1 MSDLLSIGSSGVA
14 AYQRAL
20 TTVSNNI
27 SNVGTEGYVRQETQF
42 GENMPRKQGRV
53 YLGTGVNV
61 AGINRAYDQF
71 LEQNLRNS
79 TSELNTQGPMVGY
92 ANRVV
97 DIMGSDTVGLN
108 NSLDKF
114 FATAR
119 SLSVDPSSIVLRQQ
133 FLRDVDGLS
142 AGFRELSNQMT
153 TVDTET
159 RDAINARVADINT
172 LASQIAVVNKQMS
185 KHPLASRQ
193 PPDLLDQRDLL
204 LTKLSKL
211 TKINVTT
218 MQNGAVDISVGTIA
232 SAGKLVVGDRST
244 PLMANFDER
253 DLSRVAIILDPYA
266 KLPEEVVGISSGEL
280 GGLMGFREQVLQ
292 PSFEALDNLATMVA
306 GELNQ
311 IHANGID
318 LDGEVGKPLFAIDKV
333 MRMDAASRTS
343 IAIDRASAGIR
354 LVLDDP
360 KKIAAGALFR
370 VIENPNN
377 LSGTDAVLTY
387 QPSYADPSRVRSLSQ
402 VLKNNPNP
410 SAGIS
415 APADQL
421 LGQIPLGASNWSLFM
436 DNATDKQNI
445 QVLTRD
451 GRHLLG
457 APITDEAQRRALL
470 TTNNGFIK
478 GTTYSDT
485 YLNETDE
492 TGYKQMSMFY
502 GLKSLTGTQ
511 YDQAT
516 QFSLEHMVVPSAIER
531 KVLIGQNIPADIKLI
546 EADRLTINGHSLPAL
561 YPTAPAQTIQAS
573 DIAAWMNKAI
583 ENDDPPVAVNAMTIT
598 PDLTTLDPT
607 QGLYINGAAIPPQAG
622 RTLADLAT
630 QINSQYASD
639 TNVFAKLNDAGT
651 ALVLR
656 NAEGYGGND
665 IHIGG
670 MDADGNITTQTSY
683 RGKLNFGELKDITI
697 GYGVK
702 GKAGDLA
709 PLGQPLGEYF
719 TGLMPIIP
727 TAARIG
733 STRIPAGVESIADNT
748 LTLNGVTLGGIDYN
762 RPLKAPDLVSWL
774 NATGSTLEPPV
785 VVRGVNQIKASA
797 ALIKEGLQEDR
808 PLVVNGVTVTGNGA
822 AGTFN
827 STQEIAAAING
838 ADTGRVFATATSQ
851 NLSRK
856 LSINGTNITGS
867 GTNGA
872 FANRTELI
880 TKINLATGTTG
891 VTAALNNVTGDI
903 TLTNDN
909 GEDIIIGPLDDG
921 NALGVASGTYSKVYA
936 EMDKFGNL
944 LISNGSGAD
953 ISITT
958 LTGGPNILGTSN
970 GTYRGTLEIGSDKEI
985 RFGFTDEHVE
995 SGPAELAKLGLRTG
1009 IYMDGAVQ
1017 EDLLV
1022 FVSAGSGTIT
1032 GSYDASMADPA
1043 TLNTQRIDALRTEK
1057 YDVTFTSEKQYQITW
1072 RNPSTGVK
1080 TVLAEREYDPKQGIE
1095 YRGVHLMLNRPPVAG
1110 DTFLIDGNQDGTGN
1124 NQNMLDIVALQTKGV
1139 IGGSGGNGGSTISQ
1153 AYEEQLGRVGNF
1165 ASQAKIAQ
1173 DALKVVNDQAIEAR
1187 DKVSGVSLDSEAADL
1202 IRFQQA
1208 YQASAKAMQVSGD
1221 LFDAILQAA
1230 R

>member
-133 FLRDVDGLS
+133 FLRDADGLA

-402 VLKNNPNP
+402 ILKNNPNP

-573 DIAAWMNKAI
+573 DIAEWMNKAI

-639 TNVFAKLNDAGT
+639 TNVFATLNDAGT

-733 STRIPAGVESIADNT
+733 SARIPGGVESIAANT
-748 LTLNGVTLGGIDYN
+748 LTLNGVTLGGINYK
-762 RPLKAPDLVSWL
+762 RPLKAPDMAAWL

-838 ADTGRVFATATSQ
+838 ADTGRVFAIATSQ

-867 GTNGA
+867 GVNGA

-880 TKINLATGTTG
+880 TKINLTTGTTG

-985 RFGFTDEHVE
+985 RFGFTDEHIE
-995 SGPAELAKLGLRTG
+995 SGPAELAKLGMRTG

-1043 TLNTQRIDALRTEK
+1043 TLNTKRIDALRTEK

-1080 TVLAEREYDPKQGIE
+1080 TVLAEREYDPKLGIE
-1095 YRGVHLMLNRPPVAG
+1095 YRGVHLMLNRPPVTG

>member
-27 SNVGTEGYVRQETQF
+27 SNVGTEGYVRQETALA
-42 GENMPRKQGRV
+42 ENMPRNQGRV

-79 TSELNTQGPMVGY
+79 TSELNTQGPMVNY

-114 FATAR
+114 FSTAR

-133 FLRDVDGLS
+133 FLRDADGLA

-172 LASQIAVVNKQMS
+172 LAGQIATVNKQMA

-211 TKINVTT
+211 VKINVTT
-218 MQNGAVDISVGTIA
+218 AQNGAVDISMGTIA
-232 SAGKLVVGDRST
+232 SAGKIVTGDRAT
-244 PLMANFDER
+244 PLMASFDEK

-266 KLPEEVVGISSGEL
+266 KTPEEVVGVNSGEL

-292 PSFEALDNLATMVA
+292 PSFEALDNLAVMVA

-318 LDGEVGKPLFAIDKV
+318 LDGEIGKSLFTIDKV
-333 MRMDAASRTS
+333 TRMDPRERTT
-343 IAIDRASAGIR
+343 IQIDRASAGLR
-354 LVLDDP
+354 LVIDDP
-360 KKIAAGALFR
+360 NKIAAGALFR

-387 QPSYADPSRVRSLSQ
+387 APSYADPTRVRSLSQ

-415 APADQL
+415 SPTDQL
-421 LGQIPLGASNWSLFM
+421 LGQIPLGASNWSVFM

-445 QVLTRD
+445 QVFTRD
-451 GRHLLG
+451 GRQLLG
-457 APITDEAQRRALL
+457 APVTDDAARRALL

-478 GTTYSDT
+478 DTTYSDT
-485 YLNETDE
+485 YLNKSGE
-492 TGYKQMSMFY
+492 TGYKQMSSFY

-516 QFSLEHMVVPSAIER
+516 QFSLEHMVVPSSIER
-531 KVLIGQNIPADIKLI
+531 NILIGEVIPANTLMIA
-546 EADRLTINGHSLPAL
+546 ADRLTINGHSLPAL

-573 DIAAWMNKAI
+573 DIAEWMNKAV
-583 ENDDPPVAVNAMTIT
+583 ENDDPPVAINA
-598 PDLTTLDPT
+598 LTTTDDLSIDPEE
-607 QGLYINGAAIPPQAG
+607 GLFINGVAIPAEAG
-622 RTLADLAT
+622 RTLAELVLE
-630 QINSQYASD
+630 INSEYAND
-639 TNVFAKLNDAGT
+639 ANVFAALNDDGD
-651 ALVLR
+651 ALVLT
-656 NAEGYGGND
+656 NTDGYGGND
-665 IHIGG
+665 IVVGG
-670 MDADGNITTQTSY
+670 MDDDGDITTQTAY
-683 RGKLNFGELKDITI
+683 RGILNFGELLDITI
-697 GYGVK
+697 GYGTQ
-702 GKAGDLA
+702 GQAGDLA

-733 STRIPAGVESIADNT
+733 SARIPSGVESIADNT
-748 LTLNGVTLGGIDYN
+748 LTLNGEALGGIDYN
-762 RPLKAPDLVSWL
+762 RPLKAPDLVAWL

-785 VVRGVNQIKASA
+785 VARGVNQIKASA
-797 ALIKEGLQEDR
+797 ALLEEGLEQEY
-808 PLVVNGVTVTGNGA
+808 PLLVNGVTITGSGTG
-822 AGTFN
+822 GTFD
-827 STQEIAAAING
+827 SVQDMAAAING
-838 ADTGRVFATATSQ
+838 ADTGRVVASASVQ
-851 NLSRK
+851 NLSRS
-856 LSINGTNITGS
+856 LSINGTDITGS
-867 GTNGA
+867 GTNGV
-872 FANRTELI
+872 FTDRDDI
-880 TKINLATGTTG
+880 VDSINAATGTTG
-891 VTAALNNVTGDI
+891 VTATLNSDTSEI
-903 TLTNDN
+903 TLSNSN
-909 GEDIIIGPLDDG
+909 GEDIILGPLDEG

-944 LISNGSGAD
+944 LVSNGSGAD
-953 ISITT
+953 ISIST
-958 LTGGPNILGTSN
+958 LTGGANALGVGN
-970 GTYRGTLEIGSDKEI
+970 GTYRGTLEIGSDAEI
-985 RFGFTDEHVE
+985 RFGFTDENVE
-995 SGPAELAKLGLRTG
+995 SGPAELAKLGMRTG
-1009 IYMDGAVQ
+1009 IYIDGAVQ

-1032 GSYDASMADPA
+1032 GSYDASMADPVA
-1043 TLNTQRIDALRTEK
+1043 LNLKRIDALRTEK

-1095 YRGVHLMLNRPPVAG
+1095 YRGVHLMLNRPPVTG

-1139 IGGSGGNGGSTISQ
+1139 VGGSGGRTISQ

-1173 DALKVVNDQAIEAR
+1173 DALQVVNDQAIESR

>member
-27 SNVGTEGYVRQETQF
+27 SNVGTEGYVRQETQLA
-42 GENMPRKQGRV
+42 ENMPRQQGRV

-79 TSELNTQGPMVGY
+79 TSELNTQGPMVNY

-133 FLRDVDGLS
+133 FLRDADGLA

-172 LASQIAVVNKQMS
+172 LAGQIATVNKQMS
-185 KHPLASRQ
+185 KHPLVSRQ
-193 PPDLLDQRDLL
+193 PPNLLDQRDLL

-211 TKINVTT
+211 VKINVTT
-218 MQNGAVDISVGTIA
+218 SLNGSVDISVGTVA
-232 SAGKLVVGDRST
+232 NAGKIVVGDRST
-244 PLMANFDER
+244 PLMARFDEK
-253 DLSRVAIILDPYA
+253 DLSRVAIVLDPYA
-266 KLPEEVVGISSGEL
+266 KYPSEVAGVSSGEL

-318 LDGEVGKPLFAIDKV
+318 LDGEVGKPMFTIDKIT
-333 MRMDAASRTS
+333 RMDPLERTTVQ
-343 IAIDRASAGIR
+343 IDRASAGIR
-354 LVLDDP
+354 VVIDDP
-360 KKIAAGALFR
+360 NKIAAGALFR
-370 VIENPNN
+370 VIENSNN

-387 QPSYADPSRVRSLSQ
+387 EPSYADPTRVRSLSQ

-421 LGQIPLGASNWSLFM
+421 LGQIPLGAANWSVFI

-457 APITDEAQRRALL
+457 APITDEAARRALL
-470 TTNNGFIK
+470 TTNNGFIQ

-502 GLKSLTGTQ
+502 GLKSLAGTQ

-516 QFSLEHMVVPSAIER
+516 QFSTEHMVVPSSIER
-531 KVLIGQNIPADIKLI
+531 NILIGEVIPANTLMIA
-546 EADRLTINGHSLPAL
+546 ADRLTINGHSLPAL

-573 DIAAWMNKAI
+573 DIAQWLNKAV
-583 ENDDPPVAVNAMTIT
+583 ENDDPPVAINA
-598 PDLTTLDPT
+598 LTTTDDLSIDPEE
-607 QGLYINGAAIPPQAG
+607 GLYINGVAIPAEVG
-622 RTLADLAT
+622 RTLAQLVVE
-630 QINSQYASD
+630 INSQYASD
-639 TNVFAKLNDAGT
+639 SNVLAELNDDGD
-651 ALVLR
+651 ALVLS
-656 NAEGYGGND
+656 NTDGYGGND
-665 IHIGG
+665 IVVGG
-670 MDADGNITTQTSY
+670 MDEDGDITTQTTY
-683 RGKLNFGELKDITI
+683 RGRLNFGELRDITI
-697 GYGVK
+697 GYGTQ
-702 GKAGDLA
+702 GRAGDLA

-727 TAARIG
+727 TAARIA
-733 STRIPAGVESIADNT
+733 SARIPAGVESIADNT
-748 LTLNGVTLGGIDYN
+748 LTLNGQALGGIDYN
-762 RPLKAPDLVSWL
+762 RPLKAPDLATWL

-785 VVRGVNQIKASA
+785 VVRGVNQVKASA
-797 ALIKEGLQEDR
+797 ALLKEGLEEER
-808 PLVVNGVTVTGNGA
+808 PLLVNGVAIEGNGTG
-822 AGTFN
+822 GTFA
-827 STQEIAAAING
+827 SVQELAAAING
-838 ADTGRVFATATSQ
+838 ADTGRVVASLATE
-851 NLSRK
+851 NLSRS
-856 LSINGTNITGS
+856 LSINGTDIPS
-867 GTNGA
+867 IVTNGL
-872 FANRTELI
+872 FDSRTDI
-880 TKINLATGTTG
+880 VASINAVFGTTG
-891 VTAALNNVTGDI
+891 VTAALNDANEI
-903 TLTNDN
+903 TLSNSN
-909 GEDIIIGPLDDG
+909 GEDIIIGPLDEG

-953 ISITT
+953 ISIST
-958 LTGGPNILGTSN
+958 LSGGANALGVGN
-970 GTYRGTLEIGSDKEI
+970 GTYRGTLEIGSDAEI

-995 SGPAELAKLGLRTG
+995 SGPAELAKLGMRTG

-1043 TLNTQRIDALRTEK
+1043 ALNTKRIDALRAEK

-1095 YRGVHLMLNRPPVAG
+1095 YRGVHLMLNRPPATG

-1139 IGGSGGNGGSTISQ
+1139 VGGNGGRTISQ

-1173 DALKVVNDQAIEAR
+1173 DALKVVNDQAIESR

>member
-27 SNVGTEGYVRQETQF
+27 SNVGTEGYVRQETALA
-42 GENMPRKQGRV
+42 ENMPRQQGRV

-79 TSELNTQGPMVGY
+79 TSELNTQGPMVNY

-133 FLRDVDGLS
+133 FLRDADGLA

-172 LASQIAVVNKQMS
+172 LAGQIATVNKQMA
-185 KHPLASRQ
+185 KHPLVSRQ

-211 TKINVTT
+211 VKINVTT
-218 MQNGAVDISVGTIA
+218 SLNGAVDISIGTVA
-232 SAGKLVVGDRST
+232 SAGKIVVGDRST
-244 PLMANFDER
+244 TLMARFDEK
-253 DLSRVAIILDPYA
+253 DLSRVSIVLDPYA
-266 KLPEEVVGISSGEL
+266 KNPSEVAGVSSGEL

-292 PSFEALDNLATMVA
+292 PSFEALDNLATMVS

-318 LDGEVGKPLFAIDKV
+318 LDGEVGKPLFTIDKIT
-333 MRMDAASRTS
+333 RMDPLERTTVQ
-343 IAIDRASAGIR
+343 IDRASAGIR
-354 LVLDDP
+354 VVIDDP

-387 QPSYADPSRVRSLSQ
+387 EPSYADPSRVRSLSQ

-421 LGQIPLGASNWSLFM
+421 LGQIPLGASNWSVFM

-457 APITDEAQRRALL
+457 APITDEAARRALL
-470 TTNNGFIK
+470 TTNNGFIQ

-516 QFSLEHMVVPSAIER
+516 QFSTEHMVVPSTIER
-531 KVLIGQNIPADIKLI
+531 KVLIGQVIPADIKMI

-573 DIAAWMNKAI
+573 DIAKWMNKAV
-583 ENDDPPVAVNAMTIT
+583 ENDEPPVAVNATT
-598 PDLTTLDPT
+598 TTTDLSIDPEE
-607 QGLYINGAAIPPQAG
+607 GLYINGAAIPAESG
-622 RTLADLAT
+622 RTLAGLVL
-630 QINSQYASD
+630 QINSQYTSD
-639 TNVFAKLNDAGT
+639 ANVFATLNDDGD
-651 ALVLR
+651 ALVLT

-665 IHIGG
+665 IWVGG
-670 MDADGNITTQTSY
+670 MDDDGNIATSVGY
-683 RGKLNFGELKDITI
+683 RGMLNFGQLSDITI
-697 GYGVK
+697 GYGTQ
-702 GKAGDLA
+702 GRAGDLA

-733 STRIPAGVESIADNT
+733 STRIPAGVESIAANT
-748 LTLNGVTLGGIDYN
+748 LTLNGVTLGGIDYS
-762 RPLKAPDLVSWL
+762 RPLKAPDLTAWL

-785 VVRGVNQIKASA
+785 VVRGVNQIKANA
-797 ALIKEGLQEDR
+797 ALIKEGLDEDR
-808 PLVVNGVTVTGNGA
+808 SLVVNGVSISGTGTG
-822 AGTFN
+822 GIFV

-838 ADTGRVFATATSQ
+838 AETGRVVASLTTQ
-851 NLSRK
+851 NLSRD
-856 LSINGTNITGS
+856 LSINGTTITGS
-867 GTNGA
+867 GVNGV
-872 FANRTELI
+872 FSTRTDLV
-880 TKINLATGTTG
+880 TKINLASGTTG
-891 VTAALNNVTGDI
+891 VTATLNDVDEI
-903 TLTNDN
+903 TLSNAN
-909 GEDIIIGPLDDG
+909 GEDIIIGPLYEG

-953 ISITT
+953 ISIST
-958 LTGGPNILGTSN
+958 LSGGANVLGVSN
-970 GTYRGTLEIGSDKEI
+970 GTYRGTIEIGSDEEI

-995 SGPAELAKLGLRTG
+995 SGPAELAKLGMRTG
-1009 IYMDGAVQ
+1009 IYIDGAVQ

-1032 GSYDASMADPA
+1032 GSYDASMADPV
-1043 TLNTQRIDALRTEK
+1043 TLNAKRIEALRAEK

-1072 RNPSTGVK
+1072 RNPSTGVM

-1095 YRGVHLMLNRPPVAG
+1095 YRGVHLMLNRPPVSG

-1139 IGGSGGNGGSTISQ
+1139 VGGSGGRTISQ

-1173 DALKVVNDQAIEAR
+1173 DALRVVNDQAIESR

>member
-27 SNVGTEGYVRQETQF
+27 SNVGTEGYVRQETALA
-42 GENMPRKQGRV
+42 ENMPRNQGRV

-79 TSELNTQGPMVGY
+79 TSELNTQGPMVSY

-114 FATAR
+114 FSTAR

-133 FLRDVDGLS
+133 FLRDADGLA

-172 LASQIAVVNKQMS
+172 LAGQIATVNKQMA
-185 KHPLASRQ
+185 KHPLAARQ

-211 TKINVTT
+211 VKINVTT
-218 MQNGAVDISVGTIA
+218 AQNGAVDISMGTIA
-232 SAGKLVVGDRST
+232 SAGKIVTGDRAT
-244 PLMANFDER
+244 PLVASFDEK

-266 KLPEEVVGISSGEL
+266 KTPEEVVGVNSGEL

-292 PSFEALDNLATMVA
+292 PSFEALDNLAVMVA

-318 LDGEVGKPLFAIDKV
+318 LDGEIGKPLFTIDKV
-333 MRMDAASRTS
+333 TRMDARDRTM
-343 IAIDRASAGIR
+343 IQIDRASAGLR
-354 LVLDDP
+354 LVIDDP
-360 KKIAAGALFR
+360 NKIAAGALFR

-377 LSGTDAVLTY
+377 LSGTDAALTY
-387 QPSYADPSRVRSLSQ
+387 APSYADPTRVRSLSQ

-415 APADQL
+415 SPTDQL
-421 LGQIPLGASNWSLFM
+421 LGQIPLGASNWSVFM

-445 QVLTRD
+445 QVFTRD
-451 GRHLLG
+451 GRQLLG
-457 APITDEAQRRALL
+457 APVTDDAARRALL

-485 YLNETDE
+485 YLNKSGE
-492 TGYKQMSMFY
+492 TGYKQMSSFY

-516 QFSLEHMVVPSAIER
+516 QFSLEHMVVPSSIER
-531 KVLIGQNIPADIKLI
+531 NILIGEVIPANTLMIA
-546 EADRLTINGHSLPAL
+546 ADRLTINGHSLPAL

-573 DIAAWMNKAI
+573 DIAEWMNKAV
-583 ENDDPPVAVNAMTIT
+583 ENDDPPVAINA
-598 PDLTTLDPT
+598 LTTTDDLSIDPEE
-607 QGLYINGAAIPPQAG
+607 GLFINGVAIPAEVG
-622 RTLADLAT
+622 RTLAELVVE
-630 QINSQYASD
+630 INSQYAND
-639 TNVFAKLNDAGT
+639 ANVFAELNDDGD
-651 ALVLR
+651 ALVLT
-656 NAEGYGGND
+656 NTDGYGGND
-665 IHIGG
+665 IVVGG
-670 MDADGNITTQTSY
+670 MDDDGDITTQTAY
-683 RGKLNFGELKDITI
+683 RGRLNFGELRDITI
-697 GYGVK
+697 GYGK
-702 GKAGDLA
+702 QGRAGDLA

-733 STRIPAGVESIADNT
+733 TARIPSGVDSIADNT
-748 LTLNGVTLGGIDYN
+748 LTLNGKALGGIDYN
-762 RPLKAPDLVSWL
+762 RPLKAPDLAAWL

-785 VVRGVNQIKASA
+785 VARGVNQIKASA
-797 ALIKEGLQEDR
+797 ALLKEGLEQEY
-808 PLVVNGVTVTGNGA
+808 PLLVNGVTITGSGTG
-822 AGTFN
+822 GTFD
-827 STQEIAAAING
+827 SVQDMAAAING
-838 ADTGRVFATATSQ
+838 ADTGRVVASASVQ
-851 NLSRK
+851 NLSRS
-856 LSINGTNITGS
+856 LSINGTDITGS
-867 GTNGA
+867 GTNGV
-872 FANRTELI
+872 FADRDDI
-880 TKINLATGTTG
+880 VDSINAATGTTG
-891 VTAALNNVTGDI
+891 VTATLNSDTLEI
-903 TLTNDN
+903 TLSNSN
-909 GEDIIIGPLDDG
+909 GEDIILGPLDEG

-953 ISITT
+953 ISIST
-958 LTGGPNILGTSN
+958 LTGGANALGVGN
-970 GTYRGTLEIGSDKEI
+970 GTYRGTIEIGSDAEI

-995 SGPAELAKLGLRTG
+995 SGPAELAKLGMRTG
-1009 IYMDGAVQ
+1009 IYIDGAVK

-1022 FVSAGSGTIT
+1022 FVSAGSGTIS
-1032 GSYDASMADPA
+1032 GSYDASMADPVA
-1043 TLNTQRIDALRTEK
+1043 LNLKRIDALRTEK

-1095 YRGVHLMLNRPPVAG
+1095 YRGVHLMLNRPPVTG

-1139 IGGSGGNGGSTISQ
+1139 VGGNGGRTISQ

-1173 DALKVVNDQAIEAR
+1173 DALQVVNDQAIESR

>member
-27 SNVGTEGYVRQETQF
+27 SNVGTEGYVRQETALS
-42 GENMPRKQGRV
+42 ENMPRNQGRV

-79 TSELNTQGPMVGY
+79 TSELNTQGPMVNY

-133 FLRDVDGLS
+133 FLRDADGLA

-172 LASQIAVVNKQMS
+172 LAGQIATVNKQMA
-185 KHPLASRQ
+185 KHPLVSRQ

-211 TKINVTT
+211 VKINVTT
-218 MQNGAVDISVGTIA
+218 AQNGAVDISMGTLA
-232 SAGKLVVGDRST
+232 SAGKIVVGDRST
-244 PLMANFDER
+244 PLMANFNEQ

-266 KLPEEVVGISSGEL
+266 KFPEEVVGVSSGEL

-292 PSFEALDNLATMVA
+292 PSFEALDNLAVMVT

-318 LDGEVGKPLFAIDKV
+318 LDGEVGKPLFTIDKIT
-333 MRMDAASRTS
+333 RMDPRERTT
-343 IAIDRASAGIR
+343 IQIDRASAGIR
-354 LVLDDP
+354 LVIDDP
-360 KKIAAGALFR
+360 KKIAAGGLFR

-377 LSGTDAVLTY
+377 LSGTDAVLNY
-387 QPSYADPSRVRSLSQ
+387 EPSYADPSRVRSLSQ

-457 APITDEAQRRALL
+457 APITDEAARRALL

-502 GLKSLTGTQ
+502 GLKSLTGSQ

-516 QFSLEHMVVPSAIER
+516 QFSLEHMVVPSTIER
-531 KVLIGQNIPADIKLI
+531 KVLVGETIPADLKLI

-573 DIAAWMNKAI
+573 DIAEWMNKAV
-583 ENDDPPVAVNAMTIT
+583 ENDDPPVAVNAMTTT
-598 PDLTTLDPT
+598 PDLTTIDPT

-622 RTLADLAT
+622 RTLAGLVL

-639 TNVFAKLNDAGT
+639 ANVFASLNDAGN

-683 RGKLNFGELKDITI
+683 RGKLNFGQLSDITI
-697 GYGVK
+697 GYGK
-702 GKAGDLA
+702 QGRAGDLA

-733 STRIPAGVESIADNT
+733 SARIPAGVDSIAANT

-762 RPLKAPDLVSWL
+762 RPLKAPDLAAWL
-774 NATGSTLEPPV
+774 NATGSSFEPPV
-785 VVRGVNQIKASA
+785 VVRGVNQIKANA

-808 PLVVNGVTVTGNGA
+808 PLLVNGVSISGNGP
-822 AGTFN
+822 AGTFT

-838 ADTGRVFATATSQ
+838 ADTGRVVASLTTQ
-851 NLSRK
+851 NLSRD
-856 LSINGTNITGS
+856 LSINGTTITGS
-867 GTNGA
+867 GVNGV
-872 FANRTELI
+872 FSNRADLV
-880 TKINLATGTTG
+880 TKINLASGTTG
-891 VTAALNNVTGDI
+891 VTATLNATSGEI
-903 TLTNDN
+903 TLSNAN
-909 GEDIIIGPLDDG
+909 GEDIIIGPLDEG

-953 ISITT
+953 ISIST
-958 LTGGPNILGTSN
+958 LSGGANILGVGN
-970 GTYRGTLEIGSDKEI
+970 GTYRGTLEMGSDAEI
-985 RFGFTDEHVE
+985 RFGFTDEQVE

-1009 IYMDGAVQ
+1009 IYIDGAVQ

-1022 FVSAGSGTIT
+1022 FVSAGSGTVT
-1032 GSYDASMADPA
+1032 GSYDATMADPV
-1043 TLNTQRIDALRTEK
+1043 TLNAKRIDALRAEK
-1057 YDVTFTSEKQYQITW
+1057 YDVTFTSENQYQITW

-1080 TVLAEREYDPKQGIE
+1080 TILAEREYDPKQGIE
-1095 YRGVHLMLNRPPVAG
+1095 YRGVHLMLNRPPVTG

-1139 IGGSGGNGGSTISQ
+1139 VGGNGGRTISQ

-1173 DALKVVNDQAIEAR
+1173 DALKVVNDQAIESR

>member
-27 SNVGTEGYVRQETQF
+27 SNVGTEGYVRQETALA
-42 GENMPRKQGRV
+42 ENMPRQQGRV

-79 TSELNTQGPMVGY
+79 TSELNTQGPMVNY

-133 FLRDVDGLS
+133 FLRDADGLA

-172 LASQIAVVNKQMS
+172 LAGQIATVNKQMA

-211 TKINVTT
+211 VKINVTT
-218 MQNGAVDISVGTIA
+218 AQNGAADISIGTVA
-232 SAGKLVVGDRST
+232 SAGKIVVGDRST
-244 PLMANFDER
+244 TLMARFDEK
-253 DLSRVAIILDPYA
+253 DLSRVSIVLDPYA
-266 KLPEEVVGISSGEL
+266 KYPSEVAGVSSGEL

-318 LDGEVGKPLFAIDKV
+318 LDGEVGKPMFTIDKIT
-333 MRMDAASRTS
+333 RMDPLERTTVQ
-343 IAIDRASAGIR
+343 IDRASAGIR
-354 LVLDDP
+354 VVIDDP
-360 KKIAAGALFR
+360 NKIAAGALFR

-387 QPSYADPSRVRSLSQ
+387 EPSYADPSRVRSLSQ
-402 VLKNNPNP
+402 VLKNNPNS

-421 LGQIPLGASNWSLFM
+421 LGQIPIGASNWSVFM

-457 APITDEAQRRALL
+457 APITDEAARRALL
-470 TTNNGFIK
+470 TTNNGFIQ

-502 GLKSLTGTQ
+502 GLKSLAGTQ

-516 QFSLEHMVVPSAIER
+516 QFSTEHMVVPSTIER
-531 KVLIGQNIPADIKLI
+531 NVLIGEVIPADIQMI
-546 EADRLTINGHSLPAL
+546 AADRLTINGHSLPAL

-573 DIAAWMNKAI
+573 DIAEWMNKAV
-583 ENDDPPVAVNAMTIT
+583 ENDDPPVAVNATT
-598 PDLTTLDPT
+598 TTTDLSIDPEE
-607 QGLYINGAAIPPQAG
+607 GLYINGAAIPAESG
-622 RTLADLAT
+622 RTLASLVL

-639 TNVFAKLNDAGT
+639 ANVFATLNDAGD
-651 ALVLR
+651 ALVLT

-665 IHIGG
+665 IWVGG
-670 MDADGNITTQTSY
+670 MDDDGDITTSVGY
-683 RGKLNFGELKDITI
+683 RGMLNFGELSDITI
-697 GYGVK
+697 GYGTQ
-702 GKAGDLA
+702 GRAGDLA

-719 TGLMPIIP
+719 NGLMPIIP

-733 STRIPAGVESIADNT
+733 STRIPAGVESIAANT

-762 RPLKAPDLVSWL
+762 RPLKAPDLAAWL

-785 VVRGVNQIKASA
+785 VVRGVNQIKANA
-797 ALIKEGLQEDR
+797 ALIEEGLDEDR
-808 PLVVNGVTVTGNGA
+808 SLVVNGVSISGTGTG
-822 AGTFN
+822 GIFV

-838 ADTGRVFATATSQ
+838 AETGRVVASAGAL
-851 NLSRK
+851 NLSRS
-856 LSINGTNITGS
+856 LSINGTVITGS
-867 GTNGA
+867 GANGT
-872 FANRTELI
+872 FLDSDELVSVV
-880 TKINLATGTTG
+880 NLYATFIGTG
-891 VTAALNNVTGDI
+891 VTAEKDSVTGDI
-903 TLTNDN
+903 TLSNAN
-909 GEDIIIGPLDDG
+909 GEDIIIGPLDEG

-953 ISITT
+953 ISIST
-958 LTGGPNILGTSN
+958 LSGGANILGVSN
-970 GTYRGTLEIGSDKEI
+970 GTYRGTIELGSDEEI

-1009 IYMDGAVQ
+1009 IYIDGAVQ

-1022 FVSAGSGTIT
+1022 FVSAGSGTIA

-1043 TLNTQRIDALRTEK
+1043 SLNTKRIEALRAEK

-1072 RNPSTGVK
+1072 RNPSTGVM

-1095 YRGVHLMLNRPPVAG
+1095 YRGVHLMLNRPPVSG

-1139 IGGSGGNGGSTISQ
+1139 VGGSGGRTISQ

-1173 DALKVVNDQAIEAR
+1173 DALKVVNDQAIESR

>member
-27 SNVGTEGYVRQETQF
+27 SNVGTEGYVRQETALA
-42 GENMPRKQGRV
+42 ENMPRQQGRV

-79 TSELNTQGPMVGY
+79 TSELNTQGPMVNY

-133 FLRDVDGLS
+133 FLRDADGLA

-172 LASQIAVVNKQMS
+172 LAGQIATVNKQMA
-185 KHPLASRQ
+185 KHPLVSRQ

-211 TKINVTT
+211 VKINVTT
-218 MQNGAVDISVGTIA
+218 SLNGAVDISIGTVA
-232 SAGKLVVGDRST
+232 SAGKIVVGDRST
-244 PLMANFDER
+244 PLMARFDEK
-253 DLSRVAIILDPYA
+253 DLSRVAIVLDPYA
-266 KLPEEVVGISSGEL
+266 KNPSEVAGVSSGEL

-292 PSFEALDNLATMVA
+292 PSFEALDNLATMVS

-318 LDGEVGKPLFAIDKV
+318 LDGEVGKPMFTIDKIT
-333 MRMDAASRTS
+333 RMDPLERTTVQ
-343 IAIDRASAGIR
+343 IDRASAGIR
-354 LVLDDP
+354 VVIDDP
-360 KKIAAGALFR
+360 NKIAAGALFR

-387 QPSYADPSRVRSLSQ
+387 DPSYADPSRVRSLSQ

-421 LGQIPLGASNWSLFM
+421 LGQIPLGASNWSVFM

-457 APITDEAQRRALL
+457 APITDEAARRALL
-470 TTNNGFIK
+470 TTNNGFIQ

-516 QFSLEHMVVPSAIER
+516 QFSTEHMVVPSTIER
-531 KVLIGQNIPADIKLI
+531 KVLIGQVIPADIQMI

-573 DIAAWMNKAI
+573 DIAEWMNKAV
-583 ENDDPPVAVNAMTIT
+583 ENDDPPVAVNAMTTT
-598 PDLTTLDPT
+598 PDLTTIDPT
-607 QGLYINGAAIPPQAG
+607 QGLYINGAAIPPQTG
-622 RTLADLAT
+622 RTLSDLVL

-639 TNVFAKLNDAGT
+639 TNVFATLNDTGD

-665 IHIGG
+665 IRIGG
-670 MDADGNITTQTSY
+670 MDANGDITTQTSY
-683 RGKLNFGELKDITI
+683 RGKLNFGQLSDITI
-697 GYGVK
+697 GYGTQ
-702 GKAGDLA
+702 GRAGDLA

-733 STRIPAGVESIADNT
+733 STRIPAGVESIAANT

-762 RPLKAPDLVSWL
+762 RPLKAPDLAAWL

-785 VVRGVNQIKASA
+785 VVRGVNQIKANA

-808 PLVVNGVTVTGNGA
+808 PLVVNGVSITGNGP
-822 AGTFN
+822 AGTFSN
-827 STQEIAAAING
+827 TQEIAAAING
-838 ADTGRVFATATSQ
+838 ADTGRVVASLTTQ
-851 NLSRK
+851 NLSRD
-856 LSINGTNITGS
+856 LTINGTTITGS
-867 GTNGA
+867 LADGS
-872 FANRTELI
+872 FVNRTELLA
-880 TKINLATGTTG
+880 KINLATGTTG
-891 VTAALNNVTGDI
+891 VTASLNATTGDI
-903 TLTNDN
+903 TLSNAN

-953 ISITT
+953 ISIST
-958 LTGGPNILGTSN
+958 LSGGANILGVGN
-970 GTYRGTLEIGSDKEI
+970 GTYRGTIEIGSDEEI

-995 SGPAELAKLGLRTG
+995 SGPAELAKLGMRTG
-1009 IYMDGAVQ
+1009 IYIDGAVQ

-1022 FVSAGSGTIT
+1022 FVSAGSGTVT
-1032 GSYDASMADPA
+1032 GSYDASMADPVS
-1043 TLNTQRIDALRTEK
+1043 LNAKRIEALRAEK

-1072 RNPSTGVK
+1072 RNPSTGVM

-1095 YRGVHLMLNRPPVAG
+1095 YRGVHLMLNRPPVTG

-1139 IGGSGGNGGSTISQ
+1139 VGGSGGRTISQ

-1173 DALKVVNDQAIEAR
+1173 DALKVVNNQAIEAR

-1221 LFDAILQAA
+1221 LFNAILQAA

>member
-27 SNVGTEGYVRQETQF
+27 SNVGTEGYVRQETQLA
-42 GENMPRKQGRV
+42 ENMPRNQGRV

-133 FLRDVDGLS
+133 FLRDADGLA

-204 LTKLSKL
+204 LTKLSRL

-292 PSFEALDNLATMVA
+292 PSFEAIDNLATMVA

-333 MRMDAASRTS
+333 TRMDAASRTS

-457 APITDEAQRRALL
+457 APIADDAARRALL

-516 QFSLEHMVVPSAIER
+516 QFSLEHMVVPSTIER

-573 DIAAWMNKAI
+573 DIAEWMNKAI

-622 RTLADLAT
+622 RTLADLVT

-639 TNVFAKLNDAGT
+639 TNVFATLNDAGT

-733 STRIPAGVESIADNT
+733 STRIPAGVESIAANT

-838 ADTGRVFATATSQ
+838 ADTGRVVATATSQ

-995 SGPAELAKLGLRTG
+995 SGPAELAKLGMRTG

-1095 YRGVHLMLNRPPVAG
+1095 YRGVHLMLNRPPVTG

>member
-27 SNVGTEGYVRQETQF
+27 SNVGTEGYVRQETQLA
-42 GENMPRKQGRV
+42 ENMPRQQGRV

-79 TSELNTQGPMVGY
+79 TSELNTQGPMVNY

-133 FLRDVDGLS
+133 FLRDADGLA

-172 LASQIAVVNKQMS
+172 LAGQIATVNKQMA

-211 TKINVTT
+211 VKINVTT
-218 MQNGAVDISVGTIA
+218 AQNGAADISIGTVA
-232 SAGKLVVGDRST
+232 SAGKIVVGDRST
-244 PLMANFDER
+244 TLMARFDEK
-253 DLSRVAIILDPYA
+253 DLSRVAIVLDPYA
-266 KLPEEVVGISSGEL
+266 KYPSEVAGVSSGEL

-292 PSFEALDNLATMVA
+292 PSFEALDNLATMVS

-318 LDGEVGKPLFAIDKV
+318 LDGEVGKPLFTIDKIT
-333 MRMDAASRTS
+333 RMDPLERTTVQ
-343 IAIDRASAGIR
+343 IDRASAGIR
-354 LVLDDP
+354 VVIDDP
-360 KKIAAGALFR
+360 NKIAAGALFR

-387 QPSYADPSRVRSLSQ
+387 DPSYADPSRVRSLSQ
-402 VLKNNPNP
+402 VLKNNPNS

-421 LGQIPLGASNWSLFM
+421 LGQIPIGASNWSVFM

-457 APITDEAQRRALL
+457 APITDEAARRALL
-470 TTNNGFIK
+470 TTNNGFIQ

-502 GLKSLTGTQ
+502 GLKSLTGSQ

-516 QFSLEHMVVPSAIER
+516 QFSTEHMVVPSTIER
-531 KVLIGQNIPADIKLI
+531 KVLIGQVIPADIQMI
-546 EADRLTINGHSLPAL
+546 EADRLTINGHSLSAL

-573 DIAAWMNKAI
+573 DIAKWMNKAV
-583 ENDDPPVAVNAMTIT
+583 ENDEPPVAVNALTTT
-598 PDLTTLDPT
+598 PDLNIDPAD
-607 QGLYINGAAIPPQAG
+607 GLYINGAAIPPQAG
-622 RTLADLAT
+622 RTLEDLVL
-630 QINSQYASD
+630 QLNSQYASD
-639 TNVFAKLNDAGT
+639 ANVFASINDAGD

-665 IHIGG
+665 IRLGG
-670 MDADGNITTQTSY
+670 MDGDGNITEPVSY
-683 RGKLNFGELKDITI
+683 RGKLNFGQLSDITI
-697 GYGVK
+697 GYGTQ
-702 GKAGDLA
+702 GRAGDLA

-733 STRIPAGVESIADNT
+733 STRIPAGVESIAANT
-748 LTLNGVTLGGIDYN
+748 LTLNGVTLAGIDYN
-762 RPLKAPDLVSWL
+762 RPLKAPDLAAWL

-785 VVRGVNQIKASA
+785 VVRGVNQIKANA

-808 PLVVNGVTVTGNGA
+808 PLVVNGVSISGNGP
-822 AGTFN
+822 AGTFSN
-827 STQEIAAAING
+827 TQEIAAAING
-838 ADTGRVFATATSQ
+838 ADTGRVVASLTTQ
-851 NLSRK
+851 NLSRD
-856 LSINGTNITGS
+856 LSINGTTITGS
-867 GTNGA
+867 GVNGV
-872 FANRTELI
+872 FSNRTDLV
-880 TKINLATGTTG
+880 TKINLASGTTG
-891 VTAALNNVTGDI
+891 VTATLNAANEVT
-903 TLTNDN
+903 LSNAN
-909 GEDIIIGPLDDG
+909 GEDIIIGPLDEG

-953 ISITT
+953 ISIST
-958 LTGGPNILGTSN
+958 LSGGANVLGVSN
-970 GTYRGTLEIGSDKEI
+970 GTYRGTIEIGSDEEI

-995 SGPAELAKLGLRTG
+995 SGPAELAKLGMRTG
-1009 IYMDGAVQ
+1009 IYIDGAVQ

-1043 TLNTQRIDALRTEK
+1043 SLNTKRIEALRAEK

-1072 RNPSTGVK
+1072 RNPSTGVM

-1095 YRGVHLMLNRPPVAG
+1095 YRGVHLMLNRPPVSG

-1139 IGGSGGNGGSTISQ
+1139 VGGSGGRTISQ

-1173 DALKVVNDQAIEAR
+1173 DALRVVNDQAIESR

>member
-27 SNVGTEGYVRQETQF
+27 SNVGTEGYVRQETALS
-42 GENMPRKQGRV
+42 ENMPRNQGRV
-53 YLGTGVNV
+53 YLGTGVSV

-79 TSELNTQGPMVGY
+79 TSELNTQGPMVNY

-133 FLRDVDGLS
+133 FLRDADGLA

-172 LASQIAVVNKQMS
+172 LAGQIATVNKQMA

-211 TKINVTT
+211 VKINVTT
-218 MQNGAVDISVGTIA
+218 AQNGAVDISIGTLA
-232 SAGKLVVGDRST
+232 SAGKIVAGDRAT
-244 PLMANFDER
+244 PLMASFDEK

-266 KLPEEVVGISSGEL
+266 KLPEEVVGVSSGEL

-292 PSFEALDNLATMVA
+292 PSFEALDNLAVMVT

-311 IHANGID
+311 IHGNGID
-318 LDGEVGKPLFAIDKV
+318 LDGEVGKPLFTIDKIT
-333 MRMDAASRTS
+333 RIDPRERTT
-343 IAIDRASAGIR
+343 IQIDRASAGIR
-354 LVLDDP
+354 LVIDDP
-360 KKIAAGALFR
+360 KKIAAGGLFR

-387 QPSYADPSRVRSLSQ
+387 QASYADPSRVRSLSQ
-402 VLKNNPNP
+402 ILKNNPNP

-415 APADQL
+415 SPADQL
-421 LGQIPLGASNWSLFM
+421 LGQIPLGASNWSVFM

-445 QVLTRD
+445 QVFTRD
-451 GRHLLG
+451 GRQLLG
-457 APITDEAQRRALL
+457 APVTDDAARRALL

-485 YLNETDE
+485 YLNKSGE
-492 TGYKQMSMFY
+492 TGYKQMSSFY

-516 QFSLEHMVVPSAIER
+516 QFSLEHMVVPSTIER
-531 KVLIGQNIPADIKLI
+531 KVLVGETIPADLKLI
-546 EADRLTINGHSLPAL
+546 EANRLTINGHSLPAL

-573 DIAAWMNKAI
+573 DIAEWMNKAV
-583 ENDDPPVAVNAMTIT
+583 ENDVPAVAVNA
-598 PDLTTLDPT
+598 LTTTSDLSIDPEE
-607 QGLYINGAAIPPQAG
+607 GLYINGAAIPAESG
-622 RTLADLAT
+622 RTLASLVL

-639 TNVFAKLNDAGT
+639 ANVFATLNDDGD
-651 ALVLR
+651 ALILR

-665 IHIGG
+665 IWVGG
-670 MDADGNITTQTSY
+670 MDDDGNITTSVGY
-683 RGKLNFGELKDITI
+683 RGKLNFGELSDITI
-697 GYGVK
+697 GYGTK
-702 GKAGDLA
+702 GEAGDLA

-719 TGLMPIIP
+719 VGLMPIIP

-733 STRIPAGVESIADNT
+733 SARISAGVESIADNT
-748 LTLNGVTLGGIDYN
+748 LTLNGKALGGIDYN
-762 RPLKAPDLVSWL
+762 RPLKAPDLAAWL

-785 VVRGVNQIKASA
+785 VVRGVNQVKASA
-797 ALIKEGLQEDR
+797 ALLKEGLEQEY
-808 PLVVNGVTVTGNGA
+808 PLLVNGVTITGNGTG
-822 AGTFN
+822 GTFN
-827 STQEIAAAING
+827 SVQELAAAING
-838 ADTGRVFATATSQ
+838 ADTGRVVASQALQ
-851 NLSRK
+851 NLTRS
-856 LSINGTNITGS
+856 LTINGTTITGS
-867 GTNGA
+867 EANGDFTDRDDLVDQINA
-872 FANRTELI
+872 ANSS
-880 TKINLATGTTG
+880 TG
-891 VTAALNNVTGDI
+891 VTASLSATTGEI
-903 TLTNDN
+903 TLSNLN
-909 GEDIIIGPLDDG
+909 GEDIILGPLDEG

-953 ISITT
+953 ISIST
-958 LTGGPNILGTSN
+958 LSGGANALGVGN
-970 GTYRGTLEIGSDKEI
+970 GTYRGTLEMGSDAEI
-985 RFGFTDEHVE
+985 RFGFTDTNVE

-1009 IYMDGAVQ
+1009 VYIDGAVQ

-1043 TLNTQRIDALRTEK
+1043 ALNLKRIDALRTEK

-1080 TVLAEREYDPKQGIE
+1080 TILAEREYDPKQGIE
-1095 YRGVHLMLNRPPVAG
+1095 YRGVHLMLNRPPVTG

-1139 IGGSGGNGGSTISQ
+1139 VGGNGGRTISQ

-1173 DALKVVNDQAIEAR
+1173 DALKVVNDQAIESR

>member
-20 TTVSNNI
+20 STVSNNI
-27 SNVGTEGYVRQETQF
+27 ANVGTEGYVRQETALS
-42 GENMPRKQGRV
+42 ENMPRQQGRV

-79 TSELNTQGPMVGY
+79 TSELNTQGPMVNY

-119 SLSVDPSSIVLRQQ
+119 SLSVDPSSVVLRQQ
-133 FLRDVDGLS
+133 LLRDADGLA

-172 LASQIAVVNKQMS
+172 LAGQIATVNKQMS
-185 KHPLASRQ
+185 KHPLVSRQ

-211 TKINVTT
+211 VKINVTT
-218 MQNGAVDISVGTIA
+218 AQNGAVDISVGTIA
-232 SAGKLVVGDRST
+232 SAGKIVVGDRST
-244 PLMANFDER
+244 PLMARFDEK

-266 KLPEEVVGISSGEL
+266 KYPEEVAGVSSGEL

-318 LDGEVGKPLFAIDKV
+318 LDGEVGKPLFTIDKIT
-333 MRMDAASRTS
+333 RMDPLERTT
-343 IAIDRASAGIR
+343 IQIDRASAGIR
-354 LVLDDP
+354 LVIDDP

-377 LSGTDAVLTY
+377 LSGTDAVLSY
-387 QPSYADPSRVRSLSQ
+387 EPSYADPTRVRSLSQ

-421 LGQIPLGASNWSLFM
+421 LGQIPLGASNWSVFI
-436 DNATDKQNI
+436 DNATEKQNI

-457 APITDEAQRRALL
+457 APIADEAARRALL
-470 TTNNGFIK
+470 TTNNGFIQ
-478 GTTYSDT
+478 GTTYSDQ

-516 QFSLEHMVVPSAIER
+516 QFSLEHMVVPSSIER
-531 KVLIGQNIPADIKLI
+531 KVLIGEVIPANIEMI

-573 DIAAWMNKAI
+573 DIAEWMNKAV
-583 ENDDPPVAVNAMTIT
+583 ENDDPPVAVNAMTTT
-598 PDLTTLDPT
+598 PDLDIEPDE
-607 QGLYINGAAIPPQAG
+607 GLYINGAAIPAQAG
-622 RTLADLAT
+622 RTLAQLVV

-639 TNVFAKLNDAGT
+639 TNVFATLNDAGD

-665 IHIGG
+665 IRIGG
-670 MDADGNITTQTSY
+670 MDADGNITTQTAY
-683 RGKLNFGELKDITI
+683 RGKLNFGQLRDITI
-697 GYGVK
+697 GYGTQ
-702 GKAGDLA
+702 GRAGDLA

-733 STRIPAGVESIADNT
+733 SARIPAGVESIANNT
-748 LTLNGVTLGGIDYN
+748 LTLNGVALSGIDYN
-762 RPLKAPDLVSWL
+762 RPLKAPDLAAWL

-785 VVRGVNQIKASA
+785 VARGVNQIKANA
-797 ALIKEGLQEDR
+797 ALLKDGLAEER
-808 PLVVNGVTVTGNGA
+808 PLLVNGVTITGNGP
-822 AGTFN
+822 AGTFT
-827 STQEIAAAING
+827 SVQELAAAING
-838 ADTGRVFATATSQ
+838 ADTGRVVAGQSAQ
-851 NLSRK
+851 NLSRS
-856 LSINGTNITGS
+856 LSINGTDITGS
-867 GTNGA
+867 GANGVFTNRA
-872 FANRTELI
+872 DI
-880 TKINLATGTTG
+880 VTKINLANGTTG
-891 VTAALNNVTGDI
+891 VTATLNSTTGDI
-903 TLTNDN
+903 TLSNAN
-909 GEDIIIGPLDDG
+909 GEDIIIGPLDEG

-953 ISITT
+953 ISIST
-958 LTGGPNILGTSN
+958 LSGGANALGVGN
-970 GTYRGTLEIGSDKEI
+970 GTYRGTLEIGSDAEI

-995 SGPAELAKLGLRTG
+995 SGPAELAKLGMRTG
-1009 IYMDGAVQ
+1009 IYMDGAVP

-1022 FVSAGSGTIT
+1022 FVSAGSGTVT

-1043 TLNTQRIDALRTEK
+1043 TLNAKRIEALRTEK
-1057 YDVTFTSEKQYQITW
+1057 YDVTFASEKQYQITW
-1072 RNPSTGVK
+1072 RNPSTGVI

-1139 IGGSGGNGGSTISQ
+1139 VGGNGGRTISQ

-1173 DALKVVNDQAIEAR
+1173 DALKVVNDQAIESR

-1221 LFDAILQAA
+1221 LFNAILQAA

>member
-27 SNVGTEGYVRQETQF
+27 SNVGTEGYVRQETALA
-42 GENMPRKQGRV
+42 ENMPRQQGRV

-79 TSELNTQGPMVGY
+79 TSELNTQGPMVNY

-133 FLRDVDGLS
+133 FLRDADGLA

-172 LASQIAVVNKQMS
+172 LAGQIATVNKQMS
-185 KHPLASRQ
+185 KHPLVSRQ
-193 PPDLLDQRDLL
+193 PPNLLDQRDLL

-211 TKINVTT
+211 VKINVTT
-218 MQNGAVDISVGTIA
+218 SLNGSVDISVGTVA
-232 SAGKLVVGDRST
+232 NAGKIVVGDRST
-244 PLMANFDER
+244 PLMARFDEK
-253 DLSRVAIILDPYA
+253 DLSRVAIVLDPYA
-266 KLPEEVVGISSGEL
+266 KYPSEVAGVSSGEL

-318 LDGEVGKPLFAIDKV
+318 LDGEVGKPMFTIDKIT
-333 MRMDAASRTS
+333 RMDPLERTTVQ
-343 IAIDRASAGIR
+343 IDRASAGIR
-354 LVLDDP
+354 VVIDDP
-360 KKIAAGALFR
+360 NKIAAGALFR

-387 QPSYADPSRVRSLSQ
+387 EPSYADPTRVRSLSQ

-421 LGQIPLGASNWSLFM
+421 LGQIPLGAANWSVFI

-457 APITDEAQRRALL
+457 APITDEAARRALL
-470 TTNNGFIK
+470 TTNNGFIQ

-502 GLKSLTGTQ
+502 GLKSLTGSQ

-516 QFSLEHMVVPSAIER
+516 QFSTEHMVVPSTIER
-531 KVLIGQNIPADIKLI
+531 KVLIGQVIPADIQMI

-561 YPTAPAQTIQAS
+561 FPTAPAQTIQAS
-573 DIAAWMNKAI
+573 DIAEWMNKAV
-583 ENDDPPVAVNAMTIT
+583 ENDDPPVAVNALTTT
-598 PDLTTLDPT
+598 PDLTTIDPA
-607 QGLYINGAAIPPQAG
+607 QGLYINGAAIPAESG
-622 RTLADLAT
+622 RTLAGLVL

-639 TNVFAKLNDAGT
+639 TNVFATLNDAGD

-656 NAEGYGGND
+656 NSEGYGGND
-665 IHIGG
+665 IRIGG
-670 MDADGNITTQTSY
+670 MDANGDITTQTSY
-683 RGKLNFGELKDITI
+683 RGKLNFGQLSDITI
-697 GYGVK
+697 GYGVQ
-702 GKAGDLA
+702 GRAGDLA

-733 STRIPAGVESIADNT
+733 STRIPAGVESIAANT

-762 RPLKAPDLVSWL
+762 RPLKAPDLAAWL

-785 VVRGVNQIKASA
+785 VVRGVNQIKANA

-808 PLVVNGVTVTGNGA
+808 PLVVNGVTISGNGPA
-822 AGTFN
+822 DTFT

-838 ADTGRVFATATSQ
+838 ADTGRVVASLATQ
-851 NLSRK
+851 NLSRS
-856 LSINGTNITGS
+856 LSINGTDITGS
-867 GTNGA
+867 GANGVFTNRA
-872 FANRTELI
+872 DI
-880 TKINLATGTTG
+880 VTKINLATGTTG
-891 VTAALNNVTGDI
+891 VTATLNSTTGDI
-903 TLTNDN
+903 TLSNAN
-909 GEDIIIGPLDDG
+909 GEDIIIGPLDEG

-953 ISITT
+953 ISIST
-958 LTGGPNILGTSN
+958 LSGGANVLGVGN
-970 GTYRGTLEIGSDKEI
+970 GTYRGTIEIGSDEEI

-995 SGPAELAKLGLRTG
+995 SGPAELAKLGMRTG

-1043 TLNTQRIDALRTEK
+1043 ALNTKRIDALRAEK

-1095 YRGVHLMLNRPPVAG
+1095 YRGVHLMLNRPPATG

-1139 IGGSGGNGGSTISQ
+1139 VGGNGGRTISQ